1 MAITVMKFGGSC
13 FVNSEAFGKIQS
25 ITELYKEDRKVYV
38 ASALNGITDKL
49 VQLSKLANTHDQN
62 GVFELLKVIEKCH
75 LDTIDEILSDNPEIR
90 QQALDFVRDKLI
102 EIQQALDDIGEF
114 GLEPYFSDL
123 VLSFGE
129 KLSTYILTLFLKKG
143 GYDVPIF
150 YGR

>member
-129 KLSTYILTLFLKKG
+129 KLSTLHSNI
-143 GYDVPIF
+143 IF
-150 YGR
+150 EERGL